1 VSRHHTEI
9 PVSHETDTHARY
21 RTGHGLARTIC
32 FPIHGHDGT
41 ETLAVSLTTE
51 GGILVRLPPSVQ
63 ASGYLATTAAA
74 LREILDQFDQKGS
87 AV

>member
-1 VSRHHTEI
+1 MSHSHTEI
-9 PVSHETDTHARY
+9 PVSHEADTHARH
-21 RTGHGLARTIC
+21 RTGHGLARTLC
-32 FPIHGHDGT
+32 FPIRGHDGI
-41 ETLAVSLTTE
+41 ETLTVSLTWE

-63 ASGYLATTAAA
+63 ASGYLATNAAA